1 MYVLNTFGV
10 PSKINVIFFILK
22 KLQIMLWN
30 LLKRCPDWSFYKVDR
45 FQNGLLS
52 LWVGHSTRWSSMKIP
67 LSIDRHAQNNKL
79 TRCTRIYLKRD
90 LDLDRH
96 WCLENFPSPLL
107 YILSI
112 WVFWPIVQ
120 VSKRDFFGFS
130 WSSFSSDSTS
140 LNISACLR
148 HVLIRK
154 RKSWLTKV
162 KHLYYP

>member
-1 MYVLNTFGV
+1 MKSFETMSRLKFLQGRQI
-10 PSKINVIFFILK
+10 SK
-22 KLQIMLWN
+22 
-30 LLKRCPDWSFYKVDR
+30 WSFISMSWTFNSMV
-45 FQNGLLS
+45 FHENTS
-52 LWVGHSTRWSSMKIP
+52 LYS
-67 LSIDRHAQNNKL
+67 HAQNNKL
-79 TRCTRIYLKRD
+79 TWCTRIYLKRD
-90 LDLDRH
+90 WDLDRH
-96 WCLENFPSPLL
+96 WCLENFPSLLL

-112 WVFWPIVQ
+112 WVFWSIVQ

-130 WSSFSSDSTS
+130 WLSFSSDSSS